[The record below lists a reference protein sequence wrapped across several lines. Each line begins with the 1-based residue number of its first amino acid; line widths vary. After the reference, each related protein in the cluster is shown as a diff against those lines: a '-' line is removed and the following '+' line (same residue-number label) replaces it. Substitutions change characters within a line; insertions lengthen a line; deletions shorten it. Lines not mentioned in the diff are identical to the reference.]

1 MTCYDPDASPH
12 GWPQYPQK
20 TRSYPLQNY
29 NFQPSELLVLDLL
42 RGFCRSYADPDSLA
56 WEQVFEQAEQQLG
69 PYDGAWVVS
78 AVGRLI
84 RSIRKA
90 RKTPFEFIVSCCP
103 DCRRMICATELN
115 VLWLVQAVRQ
125 ENMMSMETAAVLV
138 LDNHNTPDLL
148 ESVTHLG
155 SVLREVFPDEGRGK
169 SSEEGAGGGHSGFPK
184 YPFTTH

>member
-12 GWPQYPQK
+12 GWPQHPQR

-29 NFQPSELLVLDLL
+29 DFQPSELLVLDLI
-42 RGFCRSYADPDSLA
+42 RDFCRSYADPGSLA

-69 PYDGAWVVS
+69 LYDGAWLVS

-84 RSIRKA
+84 RTIRKT
-90 RKTPFEFIVSCCP
+90 RKSPFEFIVSCCP
-103 DCRRMICATELN
+103 DCRRMICTTELN
-115 VLWLVQAVRQ
+115 VLWLVQAARR
-125 ENMMSMETAAVLV
+125 ENRMSMETAAVLV
-138 LDNHNTPDLL
+138 LDNHNTLDLL

-155 SVLREVFPDEGRGK
+155 SVLREVFPEEDNGKPSEGDAGGK
-169 SSEEGAGGGHSGFPK
+169 SSDFPK